1 MTSLPAGLRAG
12 TVAAVL
18 LVGAIL
24 GPVSALQAQNQ
35 GSPVRVDAVRSESLS
50 QTVPVIGR
58 LVARQSGVVAAR
70 INGPID
76 EILVEVGD
84 RIEAGQV
91 LARLDAEALK
101 ARRALSAAELAEAKA
116 TKDARVA
123 ARDLARQG
131 VQRQEG
137 LKTSAAFNQSRF
149 DDAVQELNMAQAQIA
164 EAEANAQTYTAELR
178 LADINL
184 YNAEVRALYDGV
196 VTQRMT
202 EAGAY
207 VQVGDPILSMIADQA
222 LEIEADVPF
231 QRLSGL
237 VAGTAVAFRLD
248 DGTEHEAIVR
258 ATVPEENPL
267 TRTRAVRF
275 IPEFGETVKPLA
287 GGQSVTVLVPSAA
300 PRQVV
305 TVHKDAVTNRGP
317 QTIVY
322 IAANGTAELRP
333 VQLGAAVGGRLEVL
347 GGLVEGDLVVV
358 RGNERLIP
366 GDKIVIEGES

>member
-1 MTSLPAGLRAG
+1 M
-12 TVAAVL
+12 
-18 LVGAIL
+18 
-24 GPVSALQAQNQ
+24 
-35 GSPVRVDAVRSESLS
+35 RSESLS

-84 RIEAGQV
+84 RIEAGQI

-101 ARRALSAAELAEAKA
+101 ARRALSAAQLAEAEA
-116 TKDARVA
+116 TEKARVA
-123 ARDLARQG
+123 ARDLARQKLK
-131 VQRQEG
+131 RQEG
-137 LKTSAAFNQSRF
+137 LKASAAFNQSRF
-149 DDAVQELNMAQAQIA
+149 DEAVQQLAMA
-164 EAEANAQTYTAELR
+164 EAEIGEATANAQTYKAELR

-184 YNAEVRALYDGV
+184 YNAEIRALYDGV
-196 VTQRMT
+196 VTERMT

-207 VQVGDPILSMIADQA
+207 VQVGDPILAMIADQA

-237 VAGTAVAFRLD
+237 TAGTAVTFRLD
-248 DGTEHEAIVR
+248 DGTTHEAIVR
-258 ATVPEENPL
+258 AAVPQENPL

-275 IPEFGETVKPLA
+275 IPEFGDTVKPLA
-287 GGQSVTVLVPSAA
+287 GDQSVTVMVPSAA

-305 TVHKDAVTNRGP
+305 TVHKDAVIPRGA
-317 QTIVY
+317 QAIVY
-322 IAANGTAELRP
+322 LALDGKAELRP
-333 VQLGAAVGGRLEVL
+333 VQLGAAVGNRLEVL

-366 GDKIVIEGES
+366 GDQIVIEGES